1 MSARHKWARLV
12 LFSTPWLKAAEENR
26 RVEERC
32 VPLWMLAISRC
43 KTRKFRSRAL
53 FLCFYMFRWNKT
65 VIPDP
70 GWAPRAPRARTNSKK
85 NHIMIK
91 YALRQS
97 EVVLSLVAQLKVW
110 RFQIERSLFRTLV
123 VVVVDFIYSRWS
135 NRQSLLKGTYW
146 RKKKRR
152 KGQKIEIW
160 EGRINW
166 LNHYGMNYNTE
177 LENYIQLLMSPTVN
191 KMNLG

>member
-1 MSARHKWARLV
+1 MDVYAAFKKPKCTASWLHALDNTWKYVDKIVCVITNQGSSNPNCLTIVPPPLDKTLHLV
-12 LFSTPWLKAAEENR
+12 
-26 RVEERC
+26 
-32 VPLWMLAISRC
+32 
-43 KTRKFRSRAL
+43 
-53 FLCFYMFRWNKT
+53 
-65 VIPDP
+65 
-70 GWAPRAPRARTNSKK
+70 
-85 NHIMIK
+85 
-91 YALRQS
+91 
-97 EVVLSLVAQLKVW
+97 
-110 RFQIERSLFRTLV
+110 V

-191 KMNLG
+191 EMNLG

>member
-1 MSARHKWARLV
+1 MILWVLSHAILLFLSFSCYSFGLLTFISAVTYRLMCDHM
-12 LFSTPWLKAAEENR
+12 R
-26 RVEERC
+26 ERC
-32 VPLWMLAISRC
+32 TGWSQCAQL
-43 KTRKFRSRAL
+43 
-53 FLCFYMFRWNKT
+53 T
-65 VIPDP
+65 VDFTSSHPFSLMKI
-70 GWAPRAPRARTNSKK
+70 SKK
-85 NHIMIK
+85 
-91 YALRQS
+91 
-97 EVVLSLVAQLKVW
+97 VVV
-110 RFQIERSLFRTLV
+110 V

-191 KMNLG
+191 EMNLG